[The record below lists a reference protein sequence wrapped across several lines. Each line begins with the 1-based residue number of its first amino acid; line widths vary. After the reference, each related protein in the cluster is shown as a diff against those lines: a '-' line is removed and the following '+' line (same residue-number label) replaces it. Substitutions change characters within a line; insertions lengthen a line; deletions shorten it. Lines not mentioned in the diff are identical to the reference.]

1 MKSIIKSHVDNC
13 ILAAPRQHP
22 HRTHVYAALLPVVGG
37 VALACLKELD
47 FSWVSFGAAMAS
59 NLLFALRANFSKVL
73 MDKPIGKNMQ
83 PANLYA
89 VVTMLAFVLCI
100 PVALALEWKLLVP
113 VWESAVAA
121 LTPSSLK
128 ADGAELRLVWL
139 VVLSGLTHYLNNEV
153 MYLALG
159 SVHPVTLAV
168 ANTLKRVFLIATSL
182 IVFKNEVTPLGYV
195 GSAIAIAG

>member
-1 MKSIIKSHVDNC
+1 
-13 ILAAPRQHP
+13 
-22 HRTHVYAALLPVVGG
+22 VYAALLPVVGG

-59 NLLFALRANFSKVL
+59 NLLFALRANFSKVSNHCVLQYSQFCNVASQVHRKACAHGTQHCLAVCALCKQHMFAVGQVL
-73 MDKPIGKNMQ
+73 MDKPLGKNMQ

-100 PVALALEWKLLVP
+100 PVALVLEWKLLVP

-153 MYLALG
+153 LEHG
-159 SVHPVTLAV
+159 I
-168 ANTLKRVFLIATSL
+168 R
-182 IVFKNEVTPLGYV
+182 
-195 GSAIAIAG
+195 